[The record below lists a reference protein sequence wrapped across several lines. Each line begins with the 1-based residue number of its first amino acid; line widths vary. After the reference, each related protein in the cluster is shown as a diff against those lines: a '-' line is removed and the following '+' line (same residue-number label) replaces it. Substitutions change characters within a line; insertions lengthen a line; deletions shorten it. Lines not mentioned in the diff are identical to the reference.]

1 MIRLGLPKGRMASD
15 SDKFCEAL
23 GVTTRSGVLSYQAVA
38 EGLELSVFL
47 LKAPDVAWMLRR
59 NMLDLGLTGDEWL
72 METGADLD
80 CRCFEVRSYKASV
93 CLLMAE
99 GDPRAPRYIRS
110 VATPY
115 PNLAQRLLSGIAPEA
130 EIIPVR
136 GSTEALVPG
145 VADACID
152 LVETGMSAAVNSLMI
167 RECFDQVTT
176 HLVRSEAS
184 DPRTVRPI
192 VERLADTLG
201 LVR

>member
-15 SDKFCEAL
+15 SDKFCDAL
-23 GVTTRSGVLSYQAVA
+23 GVTTRPGVLSYRATA

-47 LKAPDVAWMLRR
+47 LKAPDVAWLLRR
-59 NMLDLGLTGDEWL
+59 NVLDLGLTGDEWL

-80 CRCFEVRSYKASV
+80 CRCFEVRSYTASV

-99 GDPRAPRYIRS
+99 DDARPQRSIRS
-110 VATPY
+110 VVTPY
-115 PNLAQRLLSGIAPEA
+115 PRLARRLLSSIAPKA
-130 EIIPVR
+130 EITPVR

-145 VADACID
+145 IADACVD
-152 LVETGMSAAVNSLMI
+152 VVETGTSAALNSLMI

-184 DPRTVRPI
+184 DLSAVRPI
-192 VERLADTLG
+192 VDLLAETLG